1 MGYRYTIK
9 QLPPNERPRERLLVH
24 GAEALTDTEL
34 VALVLATG
42 SKAESALD
50 LARRLLVRFPLDEL
64 IQVQAEELLSLSGVG
79 AAKAARLKAAVELAK
94 RINAVSVWDKPV
106 IEGPRKAAELVMEDL
121 RHRKREH
128 FRVLLLDT
136 KNRLIKQRDVHIG
149 TANSSLVHPREV
161 FREAVRSSAV
171 SCILVHNHPSGDPT
185 PSHEDITITQR
196 LVQAGEIVGIDVLDH
211 IIIGDR
217 KFLSFKQKGII

>member
-79 AAKAARLKAAVELAK
+79 AAKAARVKAAVELAK
-94 RINAVSVWDKPV
+94 RINAISVWDKPV
-106 IEGPRKAAELVMEDL
+106 IEGPRTAVELVMEDL